1 MKAHV
6 KWIGDLTFVGYGDT
20 GHGVVMD
27 AGKGAGSLGIGES
40 PMEMLLMG
48 TGGCASIDVVMIL
61 QKARQKVT
69 DCVCHLVAERAD
81 EPPRKFTSIHMH
93 FVLTGR
99 GLSEKHVAR
108 AIDLSITK
116 YCSAS
121 ATFAC
126 AVDLTHD
133 YEIIEAE

>member
-1 MKAHV
+1 
-6 KWIGDLTFVGYGDT
+6 
-20 GHGVVMD
+20 MD
-27 AGKGAGSLGIGES
+27 AGKGAGGLGIGES

-48 TGGCASIDVVMIL
+48 TGGCANIDVVMIL

-69 DCVCHLVAERAD
+69 DCVVHLTAERA
-81 EPPRKFTSIHMH
+81 EKPPRKFTSIHMH
-93 FVLTGR
+93 FVVTGR

-108 AIDLSITK
+108 AIELSITK

-121 ATFAC
+121 ATLAC

-133 YEIIEAE
+133 FEIVEAE